1 MNIIDFAVLFILLL
15 YVLNG
20 LHKGFLASL
29 LNLGGLFF
37 SWLGAFLCYPLL
49 SRAFAKSDFFSSFRF
64 YIEGAEKV
72 NNYEMVNV
80 PVSSLSSADITSI
93 MEKAK
98 LSSPYYRTIMHNL
111 ETQAF
116 AKDGLTTVGEYFDM
130 TIYCV
135 ILNILA
141 FLLIFLLLR
150 VLFTLLTNAYSYSRE
165 LPQLS
170 RFDALS
176 GGSIALLRGFFSM
189 HVVFMVIP
197 MLLILMPVTQ
207 LTDLLNSS
215 FTTSLFYS
223 HSAILPFIMGR
234 I

>member
-1 MNIIDFAVLFILLL
+1 MCIRDS
-15 YVLNG
+15 
-20 LHKGFLASL
+20 H
-29 LNLGGLFF
+29 
-37 SWLGAFLCYPLL
+37 
-49 SRAFAKSDFFSSFRF
+49 
-64 YIEGAEKV
+64 
-72 NNYEMVNV
+72 
-80 PVSSLSSADITSI
+80 
-93 MEKAK
+93 
-98 LSSPYYRTIMHNL
+98 RTILHNL

-141 FLLIFLLLR
+141 FLLIFVVLR
-150 VLFTLLTNAYSYSRE
+150 LLFTLLTNAYSYSRD

-170 RFDALS
+170 RFDTLS

-207 LTDLLNSS
+207 LTDFLNSS

-223 HSAILPFIMGR
+223 HSVILPFLMGR